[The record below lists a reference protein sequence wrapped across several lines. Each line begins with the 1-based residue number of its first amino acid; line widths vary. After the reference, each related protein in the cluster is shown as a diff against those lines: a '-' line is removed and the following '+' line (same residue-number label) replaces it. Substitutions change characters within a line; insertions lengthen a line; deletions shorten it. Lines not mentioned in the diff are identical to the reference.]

1 MVEILM
7 SIQALGLLPVIA
19 LEDAGDAAPLADALV
34 QGGMPV
40 AEITFR
46 TAAAAES
53 IKQMAKEHPEM
64 LVGAGTV
71 LNVDQLQQAVDAG
84 AKFIVTPGF
93 NPKVVAKAI
102 EMKIPITP
110 GVVTPTEVEMAIEHG
125 LKVVKFFPAQAM
137 GGLATLKAISAPYG
151 AMRFIPTGGIDA
163 RNLADYLQFNKVLAC
178 GGSWMVHPDLLK
190 AKDFQ
195 RIASLTKDAMAIV
208 RSVRPSLGS

>member
-1 MVEILM
+1 MNA
-7 SIQALGLLPVIA
+7 ALSQIETIGLLPVIA
-19 LEDAGDAAPLADALV
+19 LEQICDAQPLAEALI
-34 QGGMPV
+34 QGGMPI

-53 IKQMAKEHPEM
+53 IRQMAKTYPDM

-71 LNVDQLQQAVDAG
+71 LNIDQLQQAIDAG

-102 EMKIPITP
+102 ELGVPITP
-110 GVVTPTEVEMAIEHG
+110 GVVTPTEVEMAIDHG
-125 LKVVKFFPAQAM
+125 LSIVKFFPAQAM

-151 AMRFIPTGGIDA
+151 SMRFIPTGGIEPK
-163 RNLADYLQFNKVLAC
+163 NLTDYLKFNKVLAC

-190 AKDFQ
+190 ARDFSQ
-195 RIASLTKDAMAIV
+195 IASLTRQAIALV
-208 RSVRPSLGS
+208 RSARPAGK